1 MVRVD
6 GLPLFVLG
14 PDFMPMSSTSL
25 RVFEPRYKQMM
36 DDCILSGE
44 PFGYISQDPGKED
57 IGGWSQP
64 ASYGVM
70 AHIEDYEESG
80 SNILISVSSGLRFRV
95 KEVIRPILDNDIAGM
110 HFPTVDELMDR
121 AGGDGSG
128 KLYVS
133 CDAEIIERIVHN
145 HDQDD
150 YLSFVDYV
158 SPLENLIRVSS
169 MYRGQLLDYDSCSTT
184 EDGDD
189 QERFLWQVS
198 TSLSGSVWIQ
208 QQMLAAVTTTDLM
221 QVCVEAA
228 NDIMAALSD
237 E

>member
-1 MVRVD
+1 
-6 GLPLFVLG
+6 
-14 PDFMPMSSTSL
+14 
-25 RVFEPRYKQMM
+25 
-36 DDCILSGE
+36 
-44 PFGYISQDPGKED
+44 
-57 IGGWSQP
+57 
-64 ASYGVM
+64 
-70 AHIEDYEESG
+70 
-80 SNILISVSSGLRFRV
+80 
-95 KEVIRPILDNDIAGM
+95 
-110 HFPTVDELMDR
+110 MDR

-189 QERFLWQVS
+189 QERFLWEVS